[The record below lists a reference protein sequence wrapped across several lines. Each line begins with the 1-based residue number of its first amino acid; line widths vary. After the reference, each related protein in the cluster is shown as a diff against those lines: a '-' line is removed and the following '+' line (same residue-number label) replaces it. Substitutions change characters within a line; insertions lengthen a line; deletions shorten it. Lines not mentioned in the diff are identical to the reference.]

1 MFEVKI
7 TDIEPC
13 IKVTIEIEENIT
25 EIFIEFGDQIRITN
39 SEGNIAEGRFYLFES
54 ASEVDQDDM
63 LYLVLEDENQ
73 FGIGVSFIEN
83 IEKIER

>member
-1 MFEVKI
+1 VRI

-13 IKVTIEIEENIT
+13 IKVSIEIEDTTT
-25 EIFIEFGDQIRITN
+25 ELIIEFGDQIRITK
-39 SEGNIAEGRFYLFES
+39 SEGERVEGRFYLFES

-73 FGIGVSFIEN
+73 FSIGVSLISN
-83 IEKIER
+83 IEKIEK

>member
-39 SEGNIAEGRFYLFES
+39 NEGNVVEGRFYLFES